1 MSRMVCFEY
10 YFCRII
16 LACITLLAFNS
27 VTNAKELLRK
37 LSTSHNP
44 GCEDPTIC
52 NNFKLVYVRAEGPSD
67 ILHYLWDFTQKPS
80 ILVAATP
87 LKSNLSISWEKFKG
101 ENKTSIKFSQDPVYS
116 FGIVLDKIWEY
127 NDVNDTGFVDWTTTN
142 TSYVRALHME
152 NFNWT
157 LPRFMNESVAKV
169 ESVDLK
175 VEACSYIPADSMAVS
190 GNITLVLS
198 AFGFRDHSGE
208 LPRLLHSANSTQVD
222 LVLDQLNT
230 NSSFTNSRFA
240 LEILLASSDTVNATA
255 TIVSRKSLDDEHS
268 PGIFTLVD
276 LQTPITE
283 SGKGGYLQWRPVAY
297 VAKERDLSDS
307 TETRTYGVR
316 NVTDH
321 TAHLKNTLL
330 YAYYSCNSD
339 NLLVQSTTVSFG
351 LKEDGFYKKTN
362 YTSWTF
368 MMGYGTPPD
377 EDFSMLV
384 IFVISIG
391 LGLPA
396 LLIVISGIVMAV
408 RRISQKKDDL
418 FLNR

>member
-1 MSRMVCFEY
+1 MVHIEHHY
-10 YFCRII
+10 LCRVIVG
-16 LACITLLAFNS
+16 CITVLSFNS
-27 VTNAKELLRK
+27 ITNASVLLRK

-44 GCEDPTIC
+44 GCESPTNC
-52 NNFKLVYVRAEGPSD
+52 SYFKVVYVKAEGTSD
-67 ILHYLWDFTQKPS
+67 TLHYLWDFTQKPS
-80 ILVAATP
+80 IFVAATP
-87 LKSNLSISWEKFKG
+87 VKSNLSISWDQLKVKS
-101 ENKTSIKFSQDPVYS
+101 NKSVTFSEDPVYS
-116 FGIVLDKIWEY
+116 FGIVLDKVWEY
-127 NDVNDTGFVDWTTTN
+127 NDINDTGLMDWTDMN
-142 TSYVRALHME
+142 SSYFRALHME

-157 LPRFMNESVAKV
+157 LPLFMNGSVTDV

-175 VEACSYIPADSMAVS
+175 VEASSYIPRDSTAVIGGS
-190 GNITLVLS
+190 ITLVLS

-208 LPRLLHSANSTQVD
+208 LPHLLHSANSTQVD
-222 LVLDQLNT
+222 LVLDRLST

-240 LEILLASSDTVNATA
+240 LEVLLASSDTVNTTA
-255 TIVSRKSLDDEHS
+255 TIVSKKSLDDEHS
-268 PGIFTLVD
+268 PGVFMLMD
-276 LQTPITE
+276 LQTPMTE
-283 SGKGGYLQWRPVAY
+283 PGKGGYLQWRPVAY
-297 VAKERDLSDS
+297 VAKERDLSNS
-307 TETRTYGVR
+307 TETRSYGVK

-321 TAHLKNTLL
+321 TSHLNNTLL
-330 YAYYSCNSD
+330 YAYYSSNLD

-368 MMGYGTPPD
+368 MMGYGTPPN
-377 EDFSMLV
+377 EDFSLLV